1 MILIL
6 FQSCKERKG
15 KFSNIEISNLKREL
29 QEIWELDQKYR
40 SIAIEL
46 RKRNNGKRTQE
57 EADLWL
63 KQIEMDS
70 INMVRVEKIIS
81 KYGYPDKSIVGEELK
96 SVAAFVIIHNPSKQA
111 KYLQLLW
118 EESKRGNVDKRE
130 VAILDDRIQ
139 MLKGESQIYGTAM
152 KYDSVSLDSNTLE
165 IITKLK
171 IWKVR
176 DYSNLDKKRE
186 EVGWFSLKKQ
196 CELNK
201 INIEEYPEYKHE
213 TNKYDW

>member
-1 MILIL
+1 
-6 FQSCKERKG
+6 
-15 KFSNIEISNLKREL
+15 
-29 QEIWELDQKYR
+29 
-40 SIAIEL
+40 L